1 MPNPF
6 KEPVNPAGAAPALG
20 PYQHAIRSGDFLYCS
35 GQIPI
40 SPSTPDAPPPPDIES
55 QTDIVLSNIRRI
67 LADQGLGFEH
77 VIKTTVF
84 MTDLGQFSAMN
95 GVYARYF
102 NPPYPARSTIQVAG
116 LPRSSNVEIEVVARY
131 PEIAP

>member
-20 PYQHAIRSGDFLYCS
+20 PYQHAIRS